1 MPEEFEPLSFRSLQD
16 PVSYFKPHQEL
27 PERIELEDPAVSC
40 MTDFNQITA
49 VTADMTKTIDDA
61 LERMRK
67 RGVRLLLVTNEEGN
81 VYGLIT
87 ARDIQ
92 GKKPVTLAQKL
103 GYTPQELVVR
113 DLMTLKGR
121 LDVLHYEDVLKAKVG
136 NIVATLRESGRQH
149 ALVVDND
156 PTQDGQLAVR
166 GLISLAQIGRQMG
179 LDLDTAERATTFA
192 ELETALRSR

>member
-1 MPEEFEPLSFRSLQD
+1 MTEEFEPLSFRTLQE
-16 PVSYFKPHQEL
+16 PVSYFMPHQEL
-27 PERIELEDPAVSC
+27 PARIELGDPAVHC
-40 MTDFNQITA
+40 MTDFRQVTA
-49 VTADMTKTIDDA
+49 VTTDMTKTIDDA

-67 RGVRLLLVTNEEGN
+67 RRVRLLLVTNEEGN
-81 VYGLIT
+81 VFGLIT

-92 GKKPVTLAQKL
+92 GGKPVKLAQKL

-121 LDVLHYEDVLKAKVG
+121 LDVLYYEDVLEAKVG
-136 NIVATLRESGRQH
+136 HIVATLRETDRQH
-149 ALVVDND
+149 ALVVDKD
-156 PTQDGQLAVR
+156 PTRDGRLAVR

-192 ELETALRSR
+192 ELEAALLL

>member
-1 MPEEFEPLSFRSLQD
+1 MPKEYQPLTFQALQE
-16 PVSYFKPHQEL
+16 PVSYFMPGQEL
-27 PERIELEDPAVSC
+27 PERIELDEPAVHC
-40 MTDFNQITA
+40 MTDFRQVTA
-49 VTADMTKTIDDA
+49 VTTDMTKTIDDA

-67 RGVRLLLVTNEEGN
+67 RRVRLLLVTNEEGN
-81 VYGLIT
+81 VFGLIT

-121 LDVLHYEDVLKAKVG
+121 LEVLQYEDVESAKVG

-156 PTQDGQLAVR
+156 PGQGGRLAVR

-192 ELETALRSR
+192 ELEAALRS

>member
-1 MPEEFEPLSFRSLQD
+1 MTDEYKPLSFRALQE
-16 PVSYFKPHQEL
+16 PASYFMPHQEL
-27 PERIELEDPAVSC
+27 PERIEPGDPALHC
-40 MTDFNQITA
+40 MTDFRQVTA
-49 VTADMTKTIDDA
+49 VTTDMTKTIDDA
-61 LERMRK
+61 LDRMRK

-81 VYGLIT
+81 VFGLIT

-121 LDVLHYEDVLKAKVG
+121 LDVLHYKDILGAKVG
-136 NIVATLRESGRQH
+136 DVVATLRDSGRQH

-156 PTQDGQLAVR
+156 PTREGRLAVR

-192 ELETALRSR
+192 ELEAALRS